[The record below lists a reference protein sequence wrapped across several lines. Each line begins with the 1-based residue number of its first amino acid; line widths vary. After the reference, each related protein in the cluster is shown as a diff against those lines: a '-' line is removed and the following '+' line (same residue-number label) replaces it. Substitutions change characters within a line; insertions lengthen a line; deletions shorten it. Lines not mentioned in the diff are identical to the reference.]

1 LLRRGSAFTGV
12 VSTSTMKSVRRDVE
26 AELKLADGAL
36 DGRKVRAAGTPRL
49 LDRPWMSCER
59 ERVQDK
65 LRKWI
70 EKALVINEPIYS
82 NRKLGSIQ
90 ARCVQKVR
98 ARACVRAWWTGERG
112 GTGAWSTPA
121 P

>member
-1 LLRRGSAFTGV
+1 MAHLMAVRCVQRAHLGSWTFRGCR
-12 VSTSTMKSVRRDVE
+12 VS
-26 AELKLADGAL
+26 
-36 DGRKVRAAGTPRL
+36 
-49 LDRPWMSCER
+49 

-98 ARACVRAWWTGERG
+98 ARACVRACVVDRGARRHGGVVHLGALAQRRVIRG
-112 GTGAWSTPA
+112 GQITHEDWMYEFRVECQRALPR
-121 P
+121 